1 MLHDIKNTVKQSVIY
16 GLSRI
21 SSKLISFILLPLYSI
36 TFSVSEYG
44 VIVRIETLWQILWA
58 LFLFGLESGIVRWF
72 TQIEDTKKRKTF
84 LFSVTA
90 FVLILNALLVI
101 GIYFLS
107 DPLSFLIFG
116 THSYSNLVWLAALI
130 AILET
135 IYFIFFLLLR
145 INEKATLYAILAVAT
160 SLLNLV
166 FQYYFISYTNI
177 KIDGIFISKIISP
190 LVIVVALLPYYM
202 RHISIGFEKE
212 YLKELIKYSFPIML
226 ATLVST
232 LLNQSDRYIL
242 GYLTNSAEVGIYGLG
257 YNICGLINLLII
269 SPFTLAF
276 SVISWKKLKDDNAK
290 RFYTKNVTYLFFAVI
305 YFSIAI
311 SLFTPHVIKVLTLN
325 TDYWKAKDVVP
336 WIAFSIPFYGIQ
348 SISIFSFYVT
358 KNTKY
363 ILYFYISALAVNV
376 AFNFLLIPYFKMYGA
391 AISNFISFLFL
402 SLIFYLYSK
411 KEYYFKYEWY
421 KMALSLILGILLVFP
436 FFYFQI
442 NSNLLQIILK
452 LIALGLFPFLLI
464 PFGFYEPV
472 EIDRIKGFVNKYL
485 FNRIIK

>member
-1 MLHDIKNTVKQSVIY
+1 MLQDLKNTIKQSVIY

-21 SSKLISFILLPLYSI
+21 STKLISFILLPLYSI

-44 VIVRIETLWQILWA
+44 VIVRIETLWQIFWA
-58 LFLFGLESGIVRWF
+58 IFLFGLESGIVRWF
-72 TQIEDTKKRKTF
+72 TQIHDPKKRKTF
-84 LFSVTA
+84 LFTVTV
-90 FVLILNALLVI
+90 FVLMLNTILVI
-101 GIYFLS
+101 SIYFFS
-107 DPLSFLIFG
+107 DPLSNLIFG
-116 THSYSNLVWLAALI
+116 THAYSNLVNLAAII

-135 IYFIFFLLLR
+135 IYFVFFLLLR
-145 INEKATLYAILAVAT
+145 INEKAKLYAILAIIT
-160 SLLNLV
+160 SLLNLG
-166 FQYYFISYTNI
+166 FQYYFILYTNT
-177 KIDGIFISKIISP
+177 KLEGIFIAKIISP
-190 LVIVVALLPYYM
+190 FVIVVILLPYYLK
-202 RHISIGFEKE
+202 HISFGFEKE
-212 YLKELIKYSFPIML
+212 YLKEILKYSFPIML

-257 YNICGLINLLII
+257 YNICGIINLLII

-311 SLFTPHVIKVLTLN
+311 SLLTPHAIKILTLN
-325 TDYWKAKDVVP
+325 TDYWKAKDIVP
-336 WIAFSIPFYGIQ
+336 WIAFSVPFYGMQ
-348 SISIFSFYVT
+348 TISIFSFYVT

-363 ILYFYISALAVNV
+363 ILYFYVSALIINI

-391 AISNFISFLFL
+391 AMSNFISFLFL
-402 SLIFYLYSK
+402 SLIFYFYSK
-411 KEYYFKYEWY
+411 KEYFFRYEWF
-421 KMALSLILGILLVFP
+421 KIISSLIVGILLVFP

-452 LIALGLFPFLLI
+452 LIAIGLFPFILL
-464 PFGFYEPV
+464 PFGFYEPI
-472 EIDRIKGFVNKYL
+472 EIESIKGFINKY
-485 FNRIIK
+485 FIKRLNK